1 MKKPEEKV
9 LLYQFS
15 EEKAADIKAAL
26 RRLGIQ
32 AAVLE
37 PGAWNE
43 RVGFLLGIKGFSKGT
58 AAEEPVDFSDEAA
71 IFHNIKNKRLD
82 QVLQALKDTGVGH
95 VQFKAVT
102 TPFNLHWTLCRLCR
116 TIYKEHAYM
125 MEKDE
130 MKE

>member
-9 LLYQFS
+9 LLYQFG
-15 EEKAADIKAAL
+15 EEKAADSKEVL

-32 AAVLE
+32 AVVLE
-37 PGAWNE
+37 QGAWNE
-43 RVGFLLGIKGFSKGT
+43 RVGFLFGLRGFSRGT
-58 AAEEPVDFSDEAA
+58 VREEPVDFPHEAA
-71 IFHNIKNKRLD
+71 VFHNIKNKRLD
-82 QVLQALKDTGVGH
+82 QVLQALKDAGVGH
-95 VQFKAVT
+95 VRFKAVT